1 MIDTA
6 FLQDVAEYVDSR
18 VAKVVLNGTYVI
30 TDFEVKQVADN
41 VLAMKYLIPA
51 ADVSLVTSIEL
62 KDEVDNVISSNIV
75 NIPIAADHLMIQ
87 SITVKEGEK

>member
-1 MIDTA
+1 M
-6 FLQDVAEYVDSR
+6 LNLLSHSR
-18 VAKVVLNGTYVI
+18 FSVSTI
-30 TDFEVKQVADN
+30 QSSIKQVADN

-87 SITVKEGEK
+87 SITVKEGDQ